1 MMKSGVISLVSLF
14 LLSGCQS
21 PSTIY
26 TNGLIVWCSTSA
38 IGLGWG
44 EYIEVASGGKF
55 DRAMTNDAPALVS
68 EGNVHAASDIKIDN
82 TATTPSCKCSLVPSD
97 KKQESCCCDSC
108 KCP

>member
-1 MMKSGVISLVSLF
+1 MRF
-14 LLSGCQS
+14 LTLCLIAAFICGCQS

-38 IGLGWG
+38 VGIGWG

-82 TATTPSCKCSLVPSD
+82 TFTITNREEGTSN
-97 KKQESCCCDSC
+97 E
-108 KCP
+108 